1 MDNCGLWHRERKTT
15 LNIRLCTH
23 NSRLARNVM
32 ISAVDEKDM
41 RMWSLC
47 FDTLL
52 SGLRI
57 MSTVRYNLQLLWR
70 IDRERKWGC
79 HTIYIVIW
87 EEDDVWP
94 LKAILARICK
104 TSRDS
109 TLFWVLWN
117 SNSFGA
123 INIALTL
130 SMTSAACGWRSAIL
144 WIRMSTIILV
154 MKRCRSWSGVIIN
167 GEREK
172 KVKGWIELPN

>member
-79 HTIYIVIW
+79 HTIYIVI
-87 EEDDVWP
+87 
-94 LKAILARICK
+94 CK

-109 TLFWVLWN
+109 TLFCVLWN

-130 SMTSAACGWRSAIL
+130 SMTSAACGWRSAILWIL